1 MGDKFGGRVPEYLRL
16 RDLTPTVL
24 SLTASVV
31 FAAILII
38 LNSGGQTVAS
48 AASAVTTEAER
59 VDARAVGVPRPGRL
73 AVSPSV
79 TNESVELATA
89 EIASQIVVA
98 GGVVG
103 QVGQVDQVES
113 EVLSAV
119 EQIEGGEDPTEGGE
133 GVPVGEAETTTIS
146 PDEDESGED
155 DADEDV
161 AITTTRLPTTAPTT
175 TTSISP
181 AVQPSAATTT
191 QAPTISSSTPRSNE
205 ANAELVPSTRNIFRP
220 GTIAPSTTER
230 PRVTTRA
237 PRAEPTRTRPTTT
250 VRPTTTTTTTTTSTT
265 TTTTTTT
272 TQPPVPQFISGNFTV
287 AQVIDGTIGAGDG
300 SNPNEE
306 APMGRHEA
314 SLFLPQTWNWAQGT
328 TRNAQWGN
336 LRSDQFAEFRCAV
349 IPENGHVPPVDFRVN
364 FTEGAYYQFA
374 NGSWSKAFDVAL
386 DSPSHG
392 AYLGIAGQVN
402 TDPFA
407 SGQGAINW
415 RREADGSYSAPWNP
429 AALMMHFWA
438 SERQSPA
445 AGQTAEF
452 LSSQMRLQQ
461 PDGRT
466 VDLSQVR
473 VLFQCGIDYY
483 DTTGGQGTQVPG
495 PGIAKYQRLTP
506 SWQPG
511 LWVTLPG
518 NVSASNPA
526 DFRNWLEANLPPD
539 VRP

>member
-1 MGDKFGGRVPEYLRL
+1 MPEYLRL

-103 QVGQVDQVES
+103 QIDQVGQVDQVES

-175 TTSISP
+175 TTSIST

-250 VRPTTTTTTTTTSTT
+250 VPPTTTTTTTTTSTT

-287 AQVIDGTIGAGDG
+287 CLLYT
-300 SNPNEE
+300 
-306 APMGRHEA
+306 
-314 SLFLPQTWNWAQGT
+314 
-328 TRNAQWGN
+328 
-336 LRSDQFAEFRCAV
+336 
-349 IPENGHVPPVDFRVN
+349 
-364 FTEGAYYQFA
+364 
-374 NGSWSKAFDVAL
+374 
-386 DSPSHG
+386 SPSPRD
-392 AYLGIAGQVN
+392 ATLSRM
-402 TDPFA
+402 P
-407 SGQGAINW
+407 S
-415 RREADGSYSAPWNP
+415 SA
-429 AALMMHFWA
+429 
-438 SERQSPA
+438 
-445 AGQTAEF
+445 
-452 LSSQMRLQQ
+452 
-461 PDGRT
+461 
-466 VDLSQVR
+466 
-473 VLFQCGIDYY
+473 
-483 DTTGGQGTQVPG
+483 
-495 PGIAKYQRLTP
+495 
-506 SWQPG
+506 
-511 LWVTLPG
+511 
-518 NVSASNPA
+518 
-526 DFRNWLEANLPPD
+526 
-539 VRP
+539 